1 MKRQWQTEELVE
13 QFTLLPDEMALLDN
27 KVGVNRLGFAV
38 LLKFFQLEARFPRS
52 RQEIPKPIVSY
63 IARQLELSPNS
74 FREYEWQGR
83 TSVRHRVEIR
93 EFFGFRESTQQD
105 AQQIKEWLCQSVLIY
120 DRQESHL
127 ETIVYQR
134 FRELRLEPPTPDQVK
149 RLIRSA
155 VRTAEATCSK
165 TLFKQLSSES
175 LVRIDALLSTE
186 LIQSQ
191 EKPSH
196 FRQSVFSFLKSD
208 PGRAGLESL
217 LKEVEKLKCI
227 RQLGLPPNLFANI
240 PPKIIQH
247 YRRRASAEAPRD
259 LRRHPNP
266 IRYTLVAAFCWQRSQ
281 EITDSLVDL
290 LIQIIHRIY
299 INAERRVD
307 KQLVEE
313 FKRVNNKPQ
322 LLYRIA
328 TASLEHPE
336 ELVKEVIYPVANPKT
351 LEAFIKE
358 YQKSGPT
365 YHQRVYTVMRA
376 SYLHHYR
383 RLVPQI
389 LDTLEFRSNNDMHRP
404 VISALELLKKYQD
417 SSQRYYSS
425 SDPLYIK
432 GVLKSGWRDLIVEVD
447 ADGNERINRVNYEIC
462 VLQALRDRLRSK
474 EIWVVGAKRYCNPEE
489 DLPQD
494 FEQKREI
501 YYQALKQPLDAS
513 AFITQLQ
520 EEMTQALTLLDRGM
534 PKNQKVQIKKRKEG
548 SWLSV
553 SPLEKQA
560 EPHNLRQLKGEINQ
574 RWPMTSLLDILKE
587 ADLRVQFTEQFTSTA
602 SRETLDQE
610 TRQRRLLLCL
620 YGLGTNTGLKRICAG
635 IDSDNYDDL
644 RYIKKHFINKEDL
657 RNAIAAVVNAIFR
670 TRSESIWGEGTTTCA
685 SDSKKFGAWDQNLMT
700 EWHIRYGGRGVMIYW
715 HVEKKSA
722 CIYSQL
728 KTCSSSEVAAMIE
741 GLLRHC
747 TDMQVKKNFVDT
759 HGQSEVAFA
768 FCRLLGFELM
778 PRIRRI
784 GEQRLY
790 LPHSGQRQDYP
801 NLQSVLT
808 KAIDWELISQQYD
821 QMIKYATAL
830 RLGTAEAESLL
841 RRFNRSSSPLHP
853 THLALSE
860 LGKAVRTIFL
870 CKYLHSEELRREIQE
885 GLNVVEQWNGANGF
899 IFYGKNS
906 EIATNRLDEQELSVL
921 ALHLLQICLV
931 YINTLMIQKVLT
943 ESVWEK
949 LLTKEDLRAL
959 TPLIWEHINPY
970 GTFRLDMNKRLP
982 LDAA

>member
-1 MKRQWQTEELVE
+1 MR
-13 QFTLLPDEMALLDN
+13 FC
-27 KVGVNRLGFAV
+27 RLGIFGGGAV
-38 LLKFFQLEARFPRS
+38 LGIEANLPI
-52 RQEIPKPIVSY
+52 EVPKPIVSY

-105 AQQIKEWLCQSVLIY
+105 AQLLKEWLCQSVLIY
-120 DRQESHL
+120 DCQESHL

-155 VRTAEATCSK
+155 VRTAEAGFCK
-165 TLFKQLSSES
+165 TLFQQLSSES
-175 LVRIDALLSTE
+175 LVRMDALLSTE

-322 LLYRIA
+322 L
-328 TASLEHPE
+328 H
-336 ELVKEVIYPVANPKT
+336 
-351 LEAFIKE
+351 
-358 YQKSGPT
+358 
-365 YHQRVYTVMRA
+365 
-376 SYLHHYR
+376 
-383 RLVPQI
+383 
-389 LDTLEFRSNNDMHRP
+389 
-404 VISALELLKKYQD
+404 
-417 SSQRYYSS
+417 
-425 SDPLYIK
+425 
-432 GVLKSGWRDLIVEVD
+432 
-447 ADGNERINRVNYEIC
+447 
-462 VLQALRDRLRSK
+462 
-474 EIWVVGAKRYCNPEE
+474 CNPEE

-513 AFITQLQ
+513 GFITQ
-520 EEMTQALTLLDRGM
+520 
-534 PKNQKVQIKKRKEG
+534 
-548 SWLSV
+548 
-553 SPLEKQA
+553 
-560 EPHNLRQLKGEINQ
+560 
-574 RWPMTSLLDILKE
+574 
-587 ADLRVQFTEQFTSTA
+587 
-602 SRETLDQE
+602 
-610 TRQRRLLLCL
+610 L

-790 LPHSGQRQDYP
+790 LPHSAQRQDYP

-830 RLGTAEAESLL
+830 KLGTAEAESLL

-870 CKYLHSEELRREIQE
+870 CKYLHSEKLRREIQE